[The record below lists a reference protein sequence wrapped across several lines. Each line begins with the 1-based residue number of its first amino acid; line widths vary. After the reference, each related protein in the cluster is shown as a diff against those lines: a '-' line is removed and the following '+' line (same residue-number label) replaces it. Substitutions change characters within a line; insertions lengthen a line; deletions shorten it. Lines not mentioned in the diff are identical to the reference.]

1 MCEVGDEL
9 VALEDLCAHRNGEH
23 RILSAGSVRKL
34 ATASSAASGAEPLV
48 RTEPRQVAPPW
59 IGDDH
64 DVAAVAAVAAV
75 RTSAGHVLLP
85 PEMDRAVAATARDG
99 RQARAVV
106 EHDLPGVDD

>member
-9 VALEDLCAHRNGEH
+9 LAFENLCAHRNGEH

-48 RTEPRQVAPPW
+48 RTEPGQVTPPW

-64 DVAAVAAVAAV
+64 DVAAVAAVAPV
-75 RTSAGHVLLP
+75 RTSARHVLLP
-85 PEMDRAVAATARDG
+85 PEMDSAVAATARDG